1 VNVYIANF
9 GEQNYEW
16 PVCLERSSI
25 ATMND
30 VEAQPL
36 WEAGDREGYILSRM
50 KGRTAAGLEPTRGVA
65 SRWFNLMTTIAE
77 SEGDIWIHSDGTFLW
92 WTRSLPKPPEFIRKT
107 EPVGRKRDVV
117 VCHKPCEPW
126 RKADESGR
134 PLPWKGLHAKA
145 KDFLSTEATLQKLS
159 PDYAAYAAALVGGA
173 DLSEWHDRP
182 IWTAKVRQSKSKSG
196 PVKVFNSFEQAAY
209 VMADAAFRTTAT
221 ANGQTTER
229 TAKIKNM
236 GFGSKVELQQYLT
249 EMLNSQEGV
258 CELTGLQFNLDQ
270 QEGDPQLRASLD
282 RIDSNG
288 HYERGNLQIVC
299 RFVNRWKGADA
310 DPEFR
315 RLLDVLKA
323 A

>member
-1 VNVYIANF
+1 MNVYIANF

-50 KGRTAAGLEPTRGVA
+50 QGRTAAGLQPTRAVA
-65 SRWFNLMTTIAE
+65 SRWFNLMSIIAE
-77 SEGDIWIHSDGTFLW
+77 SDGDIWIHSDGTFLW
-92 WTRSLPKPPEFIRKT
+92 WTRSLPDDPAFVTKT
-107 EPVGRKRDVV
+107 EPVGRKRHVV
-117 VCHKPCEPW
+117 VCHKSCEPW
-126 RKADESGR
+126 RKSDASGR
-134 PLPWKGLHAKA
+134 PLPWNGLHAKA

-159 PDYAAYAAALVGGA
+159 PDYAAYAAALMGGA

-182 IWTAKVRQSKSKSG
+182 IWAAKVRQSKSKSG
-196 PVKVFNSFEQAAY
+196 PVKVFNSFEKAAY
-209 VMADAAFRTTAT
+209 VMADTAFGTTAA

-229 TAKIKNM
+229 TTKIKNM
-236 GFGSKVELQQYLT
+236 GFSSKDELQQYLT
-249 EMLNSQEGV
+249 AMLKFQEGV
-258 CELTGLQFNLDQ
+258 CALTGLQLNLDQ
-270 QEGDPQLRASLD
+270 QDGDSQLRASLD

-288 HYERGNLQIVC
+288 HYEQGNLQIVC

-315 RLLDVLKA
+315 RLLDVLKSA
-323 A
+323 

>member
-1 VNVYIANF
+1 MNVYIANF

-16 PVCLERSSI
+16 PECLKRSSI
-25 ATMND
+25 ATMNE

-36 WEAGDREGYILSRM
+36 WAAGNREGYILSRM
-50 KGRTAAGLEPTRGVA
+50 KGRTAAGLEPTRSLA
-65 SRWFNLMTTIAE
+65 SRWFNLMSIIAD
-77 SEGDIWIHSDGTFLW
+77 SEGDIWIHSDGAFLW
-92 WTRSLPKPPEFIRKT
+92 WTRSLPDAPVFVEKT
-107 EPVGRKRDVV
+107 EPVGRKRAVV

-126 RKADESGR
+126 RQSDITGR
-134 PLPWKGLHAKA
+134 ALPWKGLHAKA

-159 PDYAAYAAALVGGA
+159 PDNAAYATALLHGA

-182 IWTAKVRQSKSKSG
+182 TWEAKVGRSKSKSG
-196 PVKVFNSFEQAAY
+196 PVTVFNSFEQAAY
-209 VMADAAFRTTAT
+209 VMADTAFRTTEV

-229 TAKIKNM
+229 TVKIKNM
-236 GFGSKVELQQYLT
+236 GFSSKDELRQYLT
-249 EMLNSQEGV
+249 EMLKFQDGV
-258 CELTGLQFNLDQ
+258 CALTGIQFNLDG